1 MLYFILLLTFIQP
14 ADYQKKLDEINTS
27 YQNCLDEGKIMVNCS
42 QTFLSEIDQLLLEVL
57 TDIKESF
64 TNEQVD
70 SLLQNQKD
78 WELRREHQSN
88 LLNKRLD
95 SLAKVDGML
104 SQDDR
109 MFAYN
114 EKALFIEKRIQELI
128 LHLK

>member
-14 ADYQKKLDEINTS
+14 ADCQKKLDEINTS

-42 QTFLSEIDQLLLEVL
+42 QTFLSEMDQLLYEFL

-70 SLLQNQKD
+70 SLLQNQKG

-88 LLNKRLD
+88 LLNNRLD
-95 SLAKVDGML
+95 SLAKVDGMV

-109 MFAYN
+109 MFTYN

>member
-14 ADYQKKLDEINTS
+14 ADCQKKLDEINTS

-42 QTFLSEIDQLLLEVL
+42 QTFLSEMDQLLYEVL

-88 LLNKRLD
+88 LLNNRLD
-95 SLAKVDGML
+95 SLAKVDGMV

-109 MFAYN
+109 MFTYN

>member
-14 ADYQKKLDEINTS
+14 ADCQKKLDEINTS

-42 QTFLSEIDQLLLEVL
+42 QTFLSEMDQLLYEVL

-88 LLNKRLD
+88 LLNNRLD
-95 SLAKVDGML
+95 SLAKVDGL
-104 SQDDR
+104 VSQDDR
-109 MFAYN
+109 MFTYN